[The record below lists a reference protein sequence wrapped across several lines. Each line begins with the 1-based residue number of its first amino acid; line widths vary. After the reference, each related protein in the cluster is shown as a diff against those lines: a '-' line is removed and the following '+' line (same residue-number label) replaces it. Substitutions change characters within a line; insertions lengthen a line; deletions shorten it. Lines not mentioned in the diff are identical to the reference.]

1 MRSTSP
7 HALVV
12 GGRPVLLRWRARTM
26 DRKGLVNRWGG
37 ETVGVSIVAHYRAP
51 VRHWHL
57 QVTLDG
63 TTRECEL
70 ALPSSSRERMT
81 IALQGAIDA
90 MFADLT

>member
-1 MRSTSP
+1 MSTSP
-7 HALVV
+7 RRLVV

-70 ALPSSSRERMT
+70 ALPTNRRDRVDA
-81 IALQGAIDA
+81 ALQGAIDA
-90 MFADLT
+90 LFADLT